1 MEKWRKNMKH
11 LKYLTIAAL
20 STILL
25 AGCNNT
31 QETSDSNKESITVA
45 LEVNTRPLS
54 FTDDNGDL
62 TGYEVDIINEV
73 NKVIKDYKIE
83 IETVSAEAAEVGIE
97 SGKYEIVGGGLFK
110 TDERQKKYLFP
121 DENTGVSTV
130 EIYKRKGDD
139 EIQKLED
146 LVDKTISPVT
156 ANGGIFNLLTKY
168 NDENPDKQVTIN
180 LGESGELA
188 ERFTKLNDGDYDAVV
203 LPANFGAEDIIDQL
217 NLDVVTADEPIQVN
231 GTYFIISKK
240 EKEFKK
246 HFDDAISQLKSDG
259 TFSELS
265 TKWFGEDM
273 FQYSITE

>member
-1 MEKWRKNMKH
+1 MKH